1 MRKCLQQRRQKHTEG
16 VSAGPSDL
24 KQDEKQAGDDEPC
37 PTFML
42 SHCYLRQIVA
52 RRVRPSCS
60 TCTGFRL
67 CHPRSAFCPRPD
79 PCTFPLRIRRPEL
92 AERCLRLWSYPTSAK
107 GAAVT
112 IPSPTVSFVVRI
124 ARHLSP
130 FTCEEIILRNV

>member
-16 VSAGPSDL
+16 VSAGPSDQ

-52 RRVRPSCS
+52 RRVRRAAHA
-60 TCTGFRL
+60 RL
-67 CHPRSAFCPRPD
+67 SPLPPGVSSCPRPD

>member
-16 VSAGPSDL
+16 VSAGPSDQ

-67 CHPRSAFCPRPD
+67 CHPRSASVRGQIHAHSTSDSAPRARRTVPPPLELPHFC
-79 PCTFPLRIRRPEL
+79 
-92 AERCLRLWSYPTSAK
+92 
-107 GAAVT
+107 
-112 IPSPTVSFVVRI
+112 
-124 ARHLSP
+124 
-130 FTCEEIILRNV
+130 